1 MFLKSRDNFS
11 QLFIFFTIEEIT
23 LKSVTWLNAFSSN
36 MITSPILFFFYDRFT
51 DAVALTLQTDR
62 SGSSIEVGGTRS
74 QRDRVQKRQLSIHIL
89 FHIME
94 IIRRNH

>member
-1 MFLKSRDNFS
+1 MIKSF
-11 QLFIFFTIEEIT
+11 EEIT

-36 MITSPILFFFYDRFT
+36 MITSPILFFYDRFT
-51 DAVALTLQTDR
+51 DADALILQADR
-62 SGSSIEVGGTRS
+62 SGSSIGVGGTRS